1 MTFWKIKK
9 YSIQKNDKQGKETP
23 EHTCNICNGI
33 KKIIKINQIGIDL
46 WDTKIQPGLI
56 LCAIMGL

>member
-1 MTFWKIKK
+1 MTNKGRKTQTHLQYLQRHKK
-9 YSIQKNDKQGKETP
+9 KQ
-23 EHTCNICNGI
+23 
-33 KKIIKINQIGIDL
+33 INLISIDL

>member
-1 MTFWKIKK
+1 MSKK
-9 YSIQKNDKQGKETP
+9 EKEKPKSPCYSCK
-23 EHTCNICNGI
+23 GI
-33 KKIIKINQIGIDL
+33 KKQMNQISIIDL